1 MSRVRLVALV
11 LMASL
16 AAACGDSSA
25 ELVIV
30 GSGVDGCTYDG
41 PTQVQPGTHKV
52 VMGPSGGG
60 HLIATVH
67 LIDTDVT
74 PTEIIDHFDSGGD
87 PFPDF
92 MTPVMTVER
101 VNPNAF
107 VTESH
112 DFGPGE
118 YVIVCTS
125 VSPVGDDVS
134 RPIGFLTVAE
144 G

>member
-1 MSRVRLVALV
+1 MSWRRWAPLL
-11 LMASL
+11 LLFSL
-16 AAACGDSSA
+16 ACGSSSA
-25 ELVIV
+25 ELVVV
-30 GSGVDGCTYDG
+30 GSGVDGCSYDG
-41 PTQVQPGTHKV
+41 PSQAEPGTHKMV
-52 VMGPSGGG
+52 LGPSGGG

-74 PTEIIDHFDSGGD
+74 PTEIAEHFNSGGD

-101 VNPNAF
+101 VSPNAF
-107 VTESH
+107 VTESY
-112 DFGPGE
+112 DFDPGD

-125 VSPVGDDVS
+125 VNPAGDDLV
-134 RPIGFLTVAE
+134 RPIGFLTVSE

>member
-1 MSRVRLVALV
+1 MRPGRWVCLLLV
-11 LMASL
+11 LSL
-16 AAACGDSSA
+16 GCGSSSV
-25 ELVIV
+25 ELVVV
-30 GSGVDGCTYDG
+30 GSGVDGCSYDG
-41 PTQVQPGTHKV
+41 PSQVVPGLHSM

-60 HLIATVH
+60 HIVTTVH

-74 PTEIIDHFDSGGD
+74 TSAIAEHFASGGD

-107 VTESH
+107 VTESYE
-112 DFGPGE
+112 FEAGE

-125 VSPVGDDVS
+125 VNPVGDDLV
-134 RPIGFLTVAE
+134 RPIGFLTVSE